1 MKNTATMAAA
11 IAPIL
16 QSYINICGITQ
27 YVEPIARDLAV
38 VEKIKCDLRICN
50 IQDARDRFIET
61 PRSFLV
67 SNTDY
72 RDLTLPERKQVLIYC
87 DKLQN
92 FRYVDVWD
100 WCFRQT
106 LRGHVVAVRDYASPD
121 TLDCVCVWQSAPDKI
136 GRIEKLFIFGGGNH
150 AENTRS

>member
-1 MKNTATMAAA
+1 MKNTTTTTAAA

-92 FRYVDVWD
+92 FRYIDV
-100 WCFRQT
+100 
-106 LRGHVVAVRDYASPD
+106 
-121 TLDCVCVWQSAPDKI
+121 
-136 GRIEKLFIFGGGNH
+136 
-150 AENTRS
+150 